1 MTPFSSLQTVDG
13 WLVKGY
19 GVTRSVAAL
28 KDEEDEAA
36 AAAAVSPTSDEYFL
50 VSLLQPG
57 YRIYNRL
64 LLVDDLLKELS

>member
-19 GVTRSVAAL
+19 GVTRSAAAL

-36 AAAAVSPTSDEYFL
+36 AVAVSPTSDEYFL

-64 LLVDDLLKELS
+64 LLVEDLLKELS

>member
-19 GVTRSVAAL
+19 GVTRSAAVL
-28 KDEEDEAA
+28 KDEAA
-36 AAAAVSPTSDEYFL
+36 AVAVSPTSDEYFL

>member
-19 GVTRSVAAL
+19 GVTRSAAVL

-36 AAAAVSPTSDEYFL
+36 VAVSPTGDEYFL

-64 LLVDDLLKELS
+64 LLVEDLLKELS

>member
-1 MTPFSSLQTVDG
+1 MTPSSSLQTAGG

-19 GVTRSVAAL
+19 GVTRS
-28 KDEEDEAA
+28 
-36 AAAAVSPTSDEYFL
+36 AAAVKEVDETAAASPASDEYFL

>member
-1 MTPFSSLQTVDG
+1 MTPSWSLQTVDG

-19 GVTRSVAAL
+19 GVTRS
-28 KDEEDEAA
+28 
-36 AAAAVSPTSDEYFL
+36 AAVSPTSDEYFL

>member
-28 KDEEDEAA
+28 KDEEDEA